1 MSVRADYKCRS
12 LQIQVNKDMEQI
24 KLWLHNVAFD
34 RRCPE
39 IVKLIESF
47 FYGRNPL
54 ELAGFSFPREAFP
67 FEATSDACKYFSGL
81 DMTGIR
87 KQTVELFKASFLEG
101 YTEDRIESLSS
112 LVLIQRPSNQIE
124 YPVPPKLLHDLYSR
138 SKKRHLGPLDKA
150 FFILE
155 ELLKDESL
163 SETVSDIGR
172 LPLLKTHRFPKVRDL
187 PIFILQNTKRCIGDL
202 RRFSRRLEVEY
213 GYEGEIKAFYNY
225 MNMMLH
231 NFAVESSMRPT
242 ETKKRGYFVC
252 SAIHPV
258 YDDYIDSGTFD
269 ATFPDRMC
277 AYLNGAGFVPE
288 NVYERSIFAL
298 LNELRTLFPYKRHE
312 RLWHI
317 LSELHDAQVKSHS
330 QSVETLGIDQ
340 ILEISF
346 EKGGMAFAFYGYVA
360 CGGLTEHEFAH
371 FYAMGAIFQLMDDLH
386 DVEDDLSEGVQT
398 VFTKDVQENG
408 LIRKSLLGL
417 VAMQVAF
424 ERETGLVKGFRNSQL
439 IRLIEMIGVRY
450 DTTRFTALSA
460 QVMDSSVMKFFRE
473 RYHSGNLSVEEI
485 FQNTRE
491 HEDLDNYLLIIDR
504 LMQIGGMRARD
515 K

>member
-1 MSVRADYKCRS
+1 
-12 LQIQVNKDMEQI
+12 MEQI
-24 KLWLHNVAFD
+24 KLWLHNIAFD

-39 IVKLIESF
+39 IVKLIEDF
-47 FYGRNPL
+47 FYGETPL
-54 ELAGFSFPREAFP
+54 KIAGFSFPREAFP
-67 FEATSDACKYFSGL
+67 FEATSDACRYFSGL
-81 DMTGIR
+81 DITCIR
-87 KQTVELFKASFLEG
+87 KQTVELFKTSFLEG
-101 YTEDRIESLSS
+101 YAEDRIDSLSS
-112 LVLIQRPSNQIE
+112 LALIQPSYNQIE
-124 YPVPPKLLHDLYSR
+124 SPVSPELLHDLYSR
-138 SKKRHLGPLDKA
+138 SEKRRLGPLDKA

-163 SETVSDIGR
+163 SKAISDIGNSS
-172 LPLLKTHRFPKVRDL
+172 LLKTHRFPKVRDL

-202 RRFSRRLEVEY
+202 RKFSRRLEVEY

-242 ETKKRGYFVC
+242 ESKKRGYFVC

-269 ATFPDRMC
+269 TTFPARLS
-277 AYLNGAGFVPE
+277 AYLNGADFIPE

-298 LNELRTLFPYKRHE
+298 LNELRTLFPCKRHE

-330 QSVETLGIDQ
+330 QAVESLDIEK

-346 EKGGMAFAFYGYVA
+346 EKGGLAFAFYGYVV
-360 CGGLTEHEFAH
+360 CGGLTELEFAH

-386 DVEDDLSEGVQT
+386 DIEDDLSEGVLT
-398 VFTKDVQENG
+398 VFTKDVRENG
-408 LIRKSLLGL
+408 FIRRSLLGL
-417 VAMQVAF
+417 VAMQEAF
-424 ERETGLVKGFRNSQL
+424 EHKTGLVKGFRNSQL

-460 QVMDSSVMKFFRE
+460 QFVDSSIMEFFRE
-473 RYHSGNLSVEEI
+473 RYLSGNLSVENI

-504 LMQIGGMRARD
+504 LMQIGRVRTRD